1 MKNKF
6 TVGLVQ
12 MGASGDKKADLAYAS
27 GQVASLAEQGAD
39 LVMLPEMFCCPYKTE
54 NFPLYAEEQGGE
66 AFQTLAQMAKE
77 NEIYL
82 VGGSMPERAETG
94 QLYNT
99 SYVFDRD
106 GRLIGKHR
114 KVHLFDVNF
123 ENGQKFQ
130 ESATLAPGDEV
141 TVFDTEFCKM
151 GLCICYD
158 IRFPELARLM
168 VDEGAQMILVPA
180 AFNMTTG
187 PLHWELLFRG
197 RAADNQV
204 FMAGCAPSRDVNG
217 VYVSYANSIVTSPFG
232 EVLLRMDEHAGCA
245 LCAIDLAKVEEA
257 RKALPLL
264 VHRRKD
270 LYTLKKTKA

>member
-1 MKNKF
+1 MKTVF
-6 TVGLVQ
+6 TIGLVQ
-12 MGASGDKKADLAYAS
+12 MGASGNKQEDLAQAS
-27 GQVASLAEQGAD
+27 TQVAALAGQGAD
-39 LVMLPEMFCCPYKTE
+39 LVLLPEMFCCPYKTT

-66 AFQTLAQMAKE
+66 SFQTLAGMAQS
-77 NEIYL
+77 NGVYL
-82 VGGSMPERAETG
+82 VGGSVPERAGEKI
-94 QLYNT
+94 YNT
-99 SYVFDRD
+99 SYAFGRD
-106 GRLIGKHR
+106 GRLLGRHR
-114 KVHLFDVNF
+114 KMHLFDVNF

-130 ESATLAPGDEV
+130 ESATLTAGDEV

-232 EVLLRMDEHAGCA
+232 EVLLRMDEKDGTA
-245 LCAIDLAKVEEA
+245 LCQIDLNRVQEA

-264 VHRRKD
+264 KHRRKD
-270 LYTLKKTKA
+270 LYTLKKNK